1 MLLGKKHLIVSVLV
15 IYSDFVHFFHHDVL
29 DNTAQGTVTDTKF
42 RHKQGRR
49 LQLNL

>member
-1 MLLGKKHLIVSVLV
+1 MILSKKHLIVSVLV
-15 IYSDFVHFFHHDVL
+15 IDSDFVDFFYHDVL

-42 RHKQGRR
+42 RHKQGCR